1 MQPEIKQLY
10 TNNMVINVILMIK
23 DKTTTCITQKSVKF
37 FLSKCMSCE
46 GRFHL
51 FYRKRDIVNNPA
63 EANGFGK
70 VVCEWSGLAVM
81 IHIKNEGKKP
91 S

>member
-1 MQPEIKQLY
+1 
-10 TNNMVINVILMIK
+10 MVINVILMIK
-23 DKTTTCITQKSVKF
+23 VKTTTCIAQKSVKFF

-63 EANGFGK
+63 EATGCGK
-70 VVCEWSGLAVM
+70 VVCE
-81 IHIKNEGKKP
+81 
-91 S
+91 

>member
-1 MQPEIKQLY
+1 
-10 TNNMVINVILMIK
+10 MIK

-63 EANGFGK
+63 EATGFGK
-70 VVCEWSGLAVM
+70 VVCE
-81 IHIKNEGKKP
+81 
-91 S
+91 

>member
-1 MQPEIKQLY
+1 
-10 TNNMVINVILMIK
+10 MVINVILMIE
-23 DKTTTCITQKSVKF
+23 DKTTTCIAQKSVKF

-63 EANGFGK
+63 EATGCGK
-70 VVCEWSGLAVM
+70 VVCE
-81 IHIKNEGKKP
+81 
-91 S
+91 